1 MHTKEFTD
9 PDEAMAFVKTLQ
21 ENNCIDVVKTDDGTF
36 RINWVENKMYTA
48 IDGKEYVDEVWTKED
63 GTMIVC
69 QDLELEHAKN
79 IIRMIMRN
87 DRERRKIEQEMMA
100 EMQQAIKLLAADE
113 GEDEEGND
121 LPPWMTDAPEGER
134 VLH

>member
-1 MHTKEFTD
+1 MNTKDFTD

-21 ENNCIDVVKTDDGTF
+21 ENNCIDVLKTDEGTF
-36 RINWVENKMYTA
+36 RIIWVENKMYTA
-48 IDGKEYVDEVWTKED
+48 LDGKEYVDEVWTKED
-63 GTMIVC
+63 GTMIAC

-87 DRERRKIEQEMMA
+87 DREQRRVQQEMI
-100 EMQQAIKLLAADE
+100 ERLQGAIQSLGDGSGTDE
-113 GEDEEGND
+113 QDD